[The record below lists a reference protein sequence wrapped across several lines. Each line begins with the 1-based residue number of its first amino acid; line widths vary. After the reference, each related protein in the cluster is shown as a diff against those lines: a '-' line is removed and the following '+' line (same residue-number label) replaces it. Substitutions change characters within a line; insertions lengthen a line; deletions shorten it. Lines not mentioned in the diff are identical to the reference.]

1 MKTVIID
8 GIKFQTTSDKEVKGR
23 LTYDIKIISLGYEG
37 PDTKYLVW
45 SNIPNFELQ
54 GVIMPYM
61 EFSAYATIL
70 TSFNYVCLQDLSLT
84 KGNPAS
90 NTYVKIL
97 RYARI
102 QNP

>member
-1 MKTVIID
+1 MKKMTID
-8 GIKFQTTSDKEVKGR
+8 GIEFQTTSMKEVKGR
-23 LTYDIKIISLGYEG
+23 LTYDIKIVSLGYEG
-37 PDTKYLVW
+37 TDAKYLVW

-70 TSFNYVCLQDLSLT
+70 TSFNYVCLQDLSPT

>member
-1 MKTVIID
+1 MEKVIID
-8 GIKFQTTSDKEVKGR
+8 NIEFQTTSMKEVKGK
-23 LTYDIKIISLGYEG
+23 LTYDIKIVSLGYEG
-37 PDTKYLVW
+37 LDTKYLVW

-61 EFSAYATIL
+61 EFSAYAAIII
-70 TSFNYVCLQDLSLT
+70 SFNYVFLQDFRPT
-84 KGNPAS
+84 KGDPDS

-102 QNP
+102 QKP

>member
-1 MKTVIID
+1 MKKVIID
-8 GIKFQTTSDKEVKGR
+8 SIEFQTTSMKEVKGR
-23 LTYDIKIISLGYEG
+23 LTYDIKIISLGHEG
-37 PDTKYLVW
+37 QDAKYLVW

-70 TSFNYVCLQDLSLT
+70 TSFNYVCLQDFRPT
-84 KGNPAS
+84 KDNPAS

-97 RYARI
+97 KYARI

>member
-8 GIKFQTTSDKEVKGR
+8 GIEFQTTSMKEVKGK
-23 LTYDIKIISLGYEG
+23 LIYDIKIVSLGYEG
-37 PDTKYLVW
+37 PDAKYLVW

-61 EFSAYATIL
+61 EFSAYATII
-70 TSFNYVCLQDLSLT
+70 TSFNYVCLQDLRPT

-102 QNP
+102 QNS

>member
-8 GIKFQTTSDKEVKGR
+8 GIKFQTTSMKEIKGK
-23 LTYDIKIISLGYEG
+23 LTYDIKIVSLGYEG
-37 PDTKYLVW
+37 SDTKYLIW

-54 GVIMPYM
+54 GVIMSYM

-70 TSFNYVCLQDLSLT
+70 TSFNYVCLQDLSPT